1 MGDNA
6 GMPSPLL
13 LPVVTCAVVLLVS
26 GVAKLQSPSSVEA
39 AFTSMHVPK
48 ALDTALVRRAVPW
61 LEVALGVWLLLA
73 TGPALVVVAVL
84 TLVLFV
90 AYLALVVVAV
100 RGPEPADC
108 GCFGAIGDS
117 RVTRVTV
124 WRNALL
130 VLAALLAV
138 AAGLRRVGLLP
149 ALLEEP
155 STWGW
160 LATAALAS
168 GVAVLVAHR
177 SGQAGEAP
185 QPQVDA
191 SGEYVRSPIP
201 AAAVLTEEKDLV
213 LLSTASQRAA
223 HLLVFL
229 SPAAAPASGS
239 GRSSRGGTRSSPGRG
254 PSRCR
259 RAAEV
264 VETGLPFL
272 KGYAWFDPHGLARK
286 EFGAGNPSAVLLGAD
301 GYLAGGPVH
310 GEDAVREFVAGISE
324 QLSEAREAAE
334 IDRDRCPGAGA
345 GVRARVAW
353 RPAVR
358 RLVRGRAR
366 DRGHRRR
373 VSSQA
378 SSPPSSSLRSFA
390 AG

>member
-1 MGDNA
+1 
-6 GMPSPLL
+6 MPSPLL

-61 LEVALGVWLLLA
+61 LEVALGVWLFLA

-84 TLVLFV
+84 TLALFV

-138 AAGLRRVGLLP
+138 VAGLRGVGLLP

-155 STWGW
+155 STWAW
-160 LATAALAS
+160 LATAALTA

-177 SGQAGEAP
+177 SGRTVEASAP
-185 QPQVDA
+185 EVDD

-229 SPAAAPASGS
+229 SPGCGPCKRIGPLVAGWDEELAPVVVRAVVA
-239 GRSSRGGTRSSPGRG
+239 G
-254 PSRCR
+254 PP
-259 RAAEV
+259 EV

-272 KGYAWFDPHGLARK
+272 KGYAWFDPHGLTRK

-324 QLSEAREAAE
+324 QLSETREGAEMTETGSVMQEPESLPESHDELPSDASAEDERATAVTDAR
-334 IDRDRCPGAGA
+334 
-345 GVRARVAW
+345 
-353 RPAVR
+353 
-358 RLVRGRAR
+358 
-366 DRGHRRR
+366 
-373 VSSQA
+373 
-378 SSPPSSSLRSFA
+378 
-390 AG
+390 